1 MVFQN
6 SDMIRTW
13 IFNTAFVVSAI
24 LLVMTGL
31 TTWQEWLPGLTR
43 HFNLGFENNIAAWW
57 SGALLA
63 VCAFFASDGYARFRH
78 DDRSTA
84 HAWLVVAAILLFLS
98 ADEIGSLHERLGLLG
113 KSLNLGSWTLVL
125 PLGALLGSAYV
136 WAAIVLWRR
145 GGTERRR
152 MLVLSLGFAI
162 LASVALQE
170 FIEHAVVWESP
181 AAKAIRRVVEEGTEL
196 AGMLVLIRVTSRNSF
211 ASDERLPFQTFFDA
225 LKPLGVAFLLAAPF
239 LVAVTLW
246 LPDHGMR
253 GRPSDWL
260 AAVIFL
266 GAGALAAR
274 HVVFL
279 KENIAG
285 TFALVL
291 LCGMASAASVAIDPQ
306 KTVAIGLLNLGIR
319 AMVLGLLVAAIG
331 VILTLFTSVHW
342 QEAAMLHGMVLTYLF
357 VPVSL
362 FSGHVFPLLLSVIA
376 CVGAARPTR
385 EERLA
390 YLIPNAAVECPPFH
404 RTVRP
409 GLSASRNSAC
419 KRMRSAD
426 GPCCNR

>member
-78 DDRSTA
+78 DDRSAA

-274 HVVFL
+274 HVIL
-279 KENIAG
+279 SRENVVAAS
-285 TFALVL
+285 FLVL
-291 LCGMASAASVAIDPQ
+291 LCGLASAVSVAADPL
-306 KTVAIGLLNLGIR
+306 TMVAIGSFELSVRAVALGT
-319 AMVLGLLVAAIG
+319 LVMATGG
-331 VILTLFTSVHW
+331 VLTLMVSVHW
-342 QEAAMLHGMVLTYLF
+342 QEAAMLCSVVLIYLI

-362 FSGHVFPLLLSVIA
+362 FSGHVFPLILGVIA
-376 CVGAARPTR
+376 CISAAHPTLEEKLAHSTPDPSVRWRNLR
-385 EERLA
+385 E
-390 YLIPNAAVECPPFH
+390 N
-404 RTVRP
+404 
-409 GLSASRNSAC
+409 G
-419 KRMRSAD
+419 
-426 GPCCNR
+426 